1 MIQIYRGYYKRI
13 LLAVST
19 DKKKVKTY
27 LKDIRQLDEYD
38 IEDSYMEYENAEK
51 LYSEYFLIEYL
62 KDIYITNSD
71 AELLDLEIEKEFN
84 KYVDILNDMR
94 MYYNRISKI
103 PIMEKHAKHLE
114 DTIHNMEDDLTSK
127 KVLKKLRKEIIKRSG
142 VFSYD
147 INEYQILMRNKKL
160 CEELDNMYRYRLYDT
175 D

>member
-19 DKKKVKTY
+19 DKKKLKTY
-27 LKDIRQLDEYD
+27 LKHIRHLDEYD
-38 IEDSYMEYENAEK
+38 IEDSYMEYENADK
-51 LYSEYFLIEYL
+51 LYSNYFLIEYL

-71 AELLDLEIEKEFN
+71 AELLDDEIEKEFN

-94 MYYNRISKI
+94 MYYNQISRI
-103 PIMEKHAKHLE
+103 PIMEKHAKQLE

-127 KVLKKLRKEIIKRSG
+127 KILKKLRKEIIKRSG
-142 VFSYD
+142 VFNYNVND
-147 INEYQILMRNKKL
+147 YQTLMHNKKL
-160 CEELDNMYRYRLYDT
+160 CEELDKMYRYRLYDT